1 MTTDVSQIKTRLE
14 QVVSMYQAN
23 GLDYGMADVV
33 TPGDTEQDK
42 MLVCLFITVLDKLG
56 CMPFS
61 ILKEEVTKRAALVS
75 IETQGKPE
83 MKVRTR
89 IYFRID
95 GEPLDDRAPTE
106 PAPPNAE
113 LDL

>member
-1 MTTDVSQIKTRLE
+1 MTDVAQIKTHLE
-14 QVVSMYQAN
+14 SVVAMYQAN
-23 GLDYGMADVV
+23 GLDYGTADVV

-56 CMPFS
+56 CLPFS
-61 ILKEEVTKRAALVS
+61 ILKEEVVKKSTMLVNVETSGPPEVS
-75 IETQGKPE
+75 I
-83 MKVRTR
+83 RTR

-95 GEPLDDRAPTE
+95 SDAEERSPTE

-113 LDL
+113 LDS